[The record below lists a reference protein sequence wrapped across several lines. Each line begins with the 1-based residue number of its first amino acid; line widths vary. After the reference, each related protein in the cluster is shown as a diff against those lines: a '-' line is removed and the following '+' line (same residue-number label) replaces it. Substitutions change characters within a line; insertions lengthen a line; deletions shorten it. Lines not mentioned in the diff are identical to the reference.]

1 MKVGDLVKPKIIW
14 TGNEYIGVVI
24 EVGVYTGNK
33 DTKVLWEDG
42 RILTYKSKY
51 MKVINEMD

>member
-1 MKVGDLVKPKIIW
+1 MKVGDLVQPKMIFP
-14 TGNEYIGVVI
+14 GDEYVGVVI
-24 EVGVYTGNK
+24 EVGVYAGNK

-42 RILTYKSKY
+42 RILTYASKY